1 MKKVVLALF
10 CSLLLVG
17 CGNKKAEYKNITAKE
32 VVEEI
37 EKDDYFILDVRSS
50 FEFRNGHLEDAINVD
65 VEELNENILDLIP
78 NKERK
83 ILVYCQSGNRSKI
96 ASERLISYG
105 YTNVYNMMG
114 GIAAYQEVS
123 K

>member
-1 MKKVVLALF
+1 MKRVVLVFF
-10 CSLLLVG
+10 CSLLFVG
-17 CGNKKAEYKNITAKE
+17 CGSKQMDYKSITAKE
-32 VVEEI
+32 VFEQI
-37 EKDDYFILDVRSS
+37 ENSDYFILDVRSS
-50 FEFRNGHLEDAINVD
+50 LEFRKGHLENAINVD

-105 YTNVYNMMG
+105 YTNVYNMLG
-114 GIAAYQEVS
+114 GIAAYEEVS

>member
-1 MKKVVLALF
+1 MKKVILILF
-10 CSLLLVG
+10 CSMLFVG
-17 CGNKKAEYKNITAKE
+17 CGKVEYKNITAKE
-32 VVEEI
+32 VLEEVD
-37 EKDDYFILDVRSS
+37 KNDYFILDVRSNL
-50 FEFRNGHLEDAINVD
+50 EFKQGHLGNAINVD

-96 ASERLISYG
+96 ASERLVSYG
-105 YTNVYNMMG
+105 YTHVYNMVG
-114 GIAAYQEVS
+114 GITAYEEVS

>member
-1 MKKVVLALF
+1 M
-10 CSLLLVG
+10 
-17 CGNKKAEYKNITAKE
+17 
-32 VVEEI
+32 
-37 EKDDYFILDVRSS
+37 
-50 FEFRNGHLEDAINVD
+50 
-65 VEELNENILDLIP
+65 EELNENILDLIP